1 MPLFLKTKKGLQ
13 MKKVLFYLM
22 KSEKMC
28 AMHALMNANQI
39 IENGGEAKII
49 FEGKS
54 VKLPSILEKEKNPI
68 YKRLKENGSIV
79 GVCEACSKMLEVY
92 EINKDLGLNFL
103 SDMNGHAGMIKYL
116 EEGYQVIEF

>member
-1 MPLFLKTKKGLQ
+1 

-22 KSEKMC
+22 QGEKMC

-39 IENGGEAKII
+39 IENDGEAKII

-54 VKLPSILEKEKNPI
+54 VKLPQILEQEGNPL
-68 YKRLKENGSIV
+68 YKKLLENETIV
-79 GVCEACSKMLEVY
+79 GVCEACSKMLDVY

-103 SDMNGHAGMIKYL
+103 DDMNGHAGFFAYL
-116 EEGYQVIEF
+116 DEGYQVIEF

>member
-1 MPLFLKTKKGLQ
+1 

-39 IENGGEAKII
+39 IENGGETKII

-54 VKLPSILEKEKNPI
+54 VKLPSILEEEKNPL
-68 YKRLKENGSIV
+68 YKKLLENGSVV

-92 EINKDLGLNFL
+92 EINKDLGLKFL
-103 SDMNGHAGMIKYL
+103 DDMNGHAGMLKYL

>member
-1 MPLFLKTKKGLQ
+1 

-22 KSEKMC
+22 QGEKVC
-28 AMHALMNANQI
+28 TMHALMNANQI

-54 VKLPSILEKEKNPI
+54 VKLPQILDQEANPL
-68 YKRLKENGSIV
+68 YKKLIENETIV

-92 EINKDLGLNFL
+92 EINKDLGLKFL
-103 SDMNGHAGMIKYL
+103 SDMNGHAGMSSYL
-116 EEGYQVIEF
+116 DDGYQVIEF

>member
-1 MPLFLKTKKGLQ
+1 

-49 FEGKS
+49 FEGQS
-54 VKLPSILEKEKNPI
+54 VKLPQILEEEKNPL
-68 YKRLKENGSIV
+68 YKKLTENETIV
-79 GVCEACSKMLEVY
+79 GVCEACSKMLGVY
-92 EINKDLGLNFL
+92 DINKDLGLKFL
-103 SDMNGHAGMIKYL
+103 DDMNGHAGMLKYL
-116 EEGYQVIEF
+116 EEDYQVIEF

>member
-1 MPLFLKTKKGLQ
+1 

-49 FEGKS
+49 FEGQS
-54 VKLPSILEKEKNPI
+54 VKLPQILEEEKNPL
-68 YKRLKENGSIV
+68 YKKLTENETIV
-79 GVCEACSKMLEVY
+79 GVCEACSKMLGVY
-92 EINKDLGLNFL
+92 DINKDLGLKFL
-103 SDMNGHAGMIKYL
+103 DDMSGHAGMNSYL
-116 EEGYQVIEF
+116 DEGYQVIEF

>member
-1 MPLFLKTKKGLQ
+1 

-22 KSEKMC
+22 QGEKMC

-54 VKLPSILEKEKNPI
+54 VKLPSILEEEKNPL
-68 YKRLKENGSIV
+68 YKKLIDNGSVV
-79 GVCEACSKMLEVY
+79 GVCEACSKMLGVY
-92 EINKDLGLNFL
+92 EINKDLGLKFL
-103 SDMNGHAGMIKYL
+103 SDMNGHAGMNSYL
-116 EEGYQVIEF
+116 DEGYQVIEF

>member
-1 MPLFLKTKKGLQ
+1 

-54 VKLPSILEKEKNPI
+54 VKLPQILDREGNPL
-68 YKRLKENGSIV
+68 YRKLLENKTIV
-79 GVCEACSKMLEVY
+79 GVCKACSKMLEVY
-92 EINKDLGLNFL
+92 EINKNLGLNFL
-103 SDMNGHAGMIKYL
+103 EDMNGHAGVIKYL
-116 EEGYQVIEF
+116 DEGYQVIEF